1 MSPPDGH
8 TPNAPPSHCGAW
20 PSDVFYGSLEGR
32 WTDRE
37 SDTSAVRSENKNFPS
52 DGKLDHNISGLVS
65 IAVGR
70 VDFSDLPVFS
80 ETEVQLTKRYLDKVH
95 AFKISQTAVNNRGII
110 NDNFSSS
117 FEGFSS
123 SAIRNITA
131 VCGPNSIL
139 KGPVFNYTDTADF
152 LFSYSCG
159 PGSYTSCS
167 GLGTS
172 SDFKTKNGAAFNF
185 MLGSYFGDFDNQNNL
200 MRASMASTKLGFGCI
215 WSGRPK
221 WVWHTMALGENYGN
235 ITLKSQNNSYDYD
248 GNRYQ
253 NGAHMNLLGDPSLR
267 THYTKPAS
275 DLILSSIQQD
285 SSVLLTWT
293 QSSDQDV
300 TGYYI
305 YRSSSLYGP
314 YTLYLDSLIAGNNY
328 IDNTPLGGKTFY
340 MIRAAK
346 ETTTGSGS
354 YVNLS
359 LGVTKDITRNY
370 SLVIDNYSVS
380 PTVSKTAV
388 TLKSV
393 SGAASSYTIINPTGI
408 TVLSGVTTGN
418 KTVIDITNLTP
429 GVHYVLIGSESERFI
444 KN

>member
-1 MSPPDGH
+1 
-8 TPNAPPSHCGAW
+8 
-20 PSDVFYGSLEGR
+20 
-32 WTDRE
+32 
-37 SDTSAVRSENKNFPS
+37 
-52 DGKLDHNISGLVS
+52 
-65 IAVGR
+65 
-70 VDFSDLPVFS
+70 
-80 ETEVQLTKRYLDKVH
+80 
-95 AFKISQTAVNNRGII
+95 
-110 NDNFSSS
+110 
-117 FEGFSS
+117 
-123 SAIRNITA
+123 
-131 VCGPNSIL
+131 
-139 KGPVFNYTDTADF
+139 
-152 LFSYSCG
+152 
-159 PGSYTSCS
+159 
-167 GLGTS
+167 
-172 SDFKTKNGAAFNF
+172 
-185 MLGSYFGDFDNQNNL
+185 
-200 MRASMASTKLGFGCI
+200 
-215 WSGRPK
+215 
-221 WVWHTMALGENYGN
+221 MALGENYGN

-429 GVHYVLIGSESERFI
+429 GIHYVLIGSESERFI